1 MRRKKTMQIQQVMM
15 GLRNEASVKI
25 PKIMQD
31 INGMLHSGQSNTT
44 VYRDA
49 VFALLVEQ
57 GVLCALSQLE
67 QYSTVA
73 PQQLPE
79 FIRGQIPYQIWAY
92 AQSAQIVPAAVDA
105 VLKTLAMVGLI
116 GQQQPAYGNMANPV
130 MTTGYN
136 TGLTVTTQIQQEP
149 ASYTNNVGGIPVS
162 GKFANTEPAPVSYTP
177 APVTM
182 EQTPAQ
188 EVKQQVKA
196 VMKARNVI
204 LAPGLEVA
212 QGDMSMDVKGF
223 IQPGADDPYDITVNE
238 SSKYLKEIIEATLFK
253 SDNHQADIGTR
264 NLTVINV
271 KAKCSDIVAYADDL
285 PYKDRYVTALCNLHM
300 SKYDTQVIDNYVRDI
315 SDLSDY
321 VKTKMLS
328 VKSRDITLRNLAKVS
343 DLYQTMKDTNTK
355 GIRSKVDVNVYKE
368 IYTVDKKVVVLY
380 DIITFNS
387 LAECISSPTEIIFLT
402 KYSYAALFEALSKV
416 KENFEDE
423 MAISLYLITYTGY
436 LEYVVMY
443 IEERDE
449 FRLCLVNNTI
459 RE

>member
-1 MRRKKTMQIQQVMM
+1 MTQIQQVVM

-31 INGMLHSGQSNTT
+31 INALLHSGQANTT

-57 GVLCALSQLE
+57 GILCALSQLE
-67 QYSTVA
+67 QYNTVA

-79 FIRGQIPYQIWAY
+79 FIRGQIPYDIWAY
-92 AQSAQIVPAAVDA
+92 AQSGQLVPAAIDT
-105 VLKTLAMVGLI
+105 VLKKLAMVGLF
-116 GQQQPAYGNMANPV
+116 GTQQQPSYGNMANPV
-130 MTTGYN
+130 MNTGYN

-162 GKFANTEPAPVSYTP
+162 GKFANTEPTPVNYTP

-182 EQTPAQ
+182 EQTPAPAQ
-188 EVKQQVKA
+188 PQVKT
-196 VMKARNVI
+196 VMKARNIV

-212 QGDMSMDVKGF
+212 QGDLSMDVKGF
-223 IQPGADDPYDITVNE
+223 IKDGANDPFEVTVNDN
-238 SSKYLKEIIEATLFK
+238 SKYLKEIIESTLFK
-253 SDNHQADIGTR
+253 SDNLQADIGTR

-271 KAKCSDIVAYADDL
+271 KAKCSDIVAYPEDL

-300 SKYDTQVIDNYVRDI
+300 SKYDTQVIDSYVRDI
-315 SDLSDY
+315 TALSEY

-328 VKSRDITLRNLAKVS
+328 VKSRDITLRNLAKVA
-343 DLYQTMKDTNTK
+343 DYYQTMKDRYTK
-355 GIRSKVDVNVYKE
+355 SIRSKVDVNVYKE
-368 IYTVDKKVVVLY
+368 IYTVDKKAVVLY

-387 LAECISSPTEIIFLT
+387 LAECISSPTEIILLT
-402 KYSYAALFEALSKV
+402 RYSYSALFEALSKV
-416 KENFEDE
+416 KENFEDD
-423 MAISLYLITYTGY
+423 ISLYLITYTGY

-449 FRLCLVNNTI
+449 FRLCLINNTI
-459 RE
+459 QE

>member
-1 MRRKKTMQIQQVMM
+1 MTQIQQVVM

-31 INGMLHSGQSNTT
+31 INALLHSGQANTT

-57 GVLCALSQLE
+57 GILCALSQLE

-79 FIRGQIPYQIWAY
+79 FIRGQIPYEIWAY
-92 AQSAQIVPAAVDA
+92 AQSGQLVPAAIDT
-105 VLKTLAMVGLI
+105 VLKKLAMVGLF
-116 GQQQPAYGNMANPV
+116 GTQQQPSYGNMANPV
-130 MTTGYN
+130 MNTGYN
-136 TGLTVTTQIQQEP
+136 TGLTVTTQMQTEP

-162 GKFANTEPAPVSYTP
+162 GKFANTELTPVNYTP

-182 EQTPAQ
+182 EQTPAPAQ
-188 EVKQQVKA
+188 PQVKP
-196 VMKARNVI
+196 VMKARNIV

-212 QGDMSMDVKGF
+212 QGDLSMDVKGF

-238 SSKYLKEIIEATLFK
+238 SSKFLKEIIEATLFK

-271 KAKCSDIVAYADDL
+271 KAKCSDIVAYPDDL

-300 SKYDTQVIDNYVRDI
+300 SKYDTQVIDNYIRDI
-315 SDLSDY
+315 GDLSDY

-368 IYTVDKKVVVLY
+368 IYTIDKKAIVLY

-402 KYSYAALFEALSKV
+402 KYSYSALFEALSKV

-449 FRLCLVNNTI
+449 FRLCLINNTI